1 MEEISSV
8 GLRREA
14 LALIRELEGFWP
26 RAEAH
31 LGAVAPDG
39 TLFWHVEAALIALA
53 CVAGGLVAAHLMRRW
68 GQRQFAALFNPEPA
82 DRAEKIAY
90 LLSRA
95 ALQLA
100 AVAALALVAF
110 VLAAILGGDAPAF
123 ETTLLAVLGVAVQVE
138 IARVLLAN
146 LLAPDTPSH
155 RLTAMSDADAR
166 LVFRALL
173 GAVALTILVVE
184 ASYWVLDIGLGRAPF
199 VVCMIVAITVAAA
212 MLTGAA
218 IATRGAHRRAILRG
232 RDPAAIPLPGR
243 LLTRYL
249 HILVALYFGGA
260 WVLAARNLILGG
272 SFPMGPIVMPVMLLI
287 GATVIYGMLL
297 LVIDKVA
304 ARYGSGAL
312 EMVDPDTPAA
322 PRRGLKDVAELGAR
336 ILVGLGAVVLLL
348 EAWNVTGAVGTNPL
362 LDAVDIVAIV
372 LLGYLALEAVRI
384 AIDRKIA
391 EEGVFDAPEPG
402 EEGGSAASAS
412 RLGTLLPLF
421 RNVMLITVGVMVIMI
436 ALSQMG
442 VDIAPLFAGAGVVG
456 LAVGFGAQTLIRDI
470 FSGAFFLM
478 DDAFRKGEYIDLGGI
493 RGNVEKISLRSM
505 QLRHHLGA
513 LHTVP
518 FGEIKQL
525 TNYSRDW
532 AMMKL
537 SLRLT
542 YDTDVEKVRKLI
554 KTLGKDLAADPEIG
568 PKFVQPLKSQGVYA
582 MEDSAMI
589 VRVKYMTKPGDQ
601 FVIRKRVYQEIRD
614 MFEREGIRFAH
625 REVTVRVAEEPGDT
639 PEDAQR
645 KKAIAGAALPAIED
659 QMREAAEAGGAAE
672 AR

>member
-1 MEEISSV
+1 MDEVSSAEI
-8 GLRREA
+8 RREA
-14 LALIRELEGFWP
+14 LALIHQLDGFWD
-26 RAEAH
+26 RAGQH
-31 LGAVAPDG
+31 LRAVAPDG

-53 CVAGGLVAAHLMRRW
+53 CTAAGLVAAYWLRGW
-68 GQRQFAALFNPEPA
+68 GRRQFVTLFNPQPA

-90 LLSRA
+90 LVSRGV
-95 ALQLA
+95 LQL
-100 AVAALALVAF
+100 VSVGALALVAF
-110 VLAAILGGDAPAF
+110 VMAAILGQDTPAF
-123 ETTLLAVLGVAVQVE
+123 ETTLLAVLGIAVQVE
-138 IARVLLAN
+138 VARFLLQG
-146 LLAPDTPSH
+146 LLAPDAPAH
-155 RLTAMSDADAR
+155 RVTRMSDADAA
-166 LVFRALL
+166 LTFRSLL
-173 GAVALTILVVE
+173 GAVALTVALVE
-184 ASYWVLDIGLGRAPF
+184 ASYWVLDIGLGRPAF
-199 VVCMIVAITVAAA
+199 VICMIGAITLAVIS
-212 MLTGAA
+212 LTGAA
-218 IATRGAHRRAILRG
+218 IATRGAHRRAMMAG
-232 RDPAAIPLPGR
+232 CDPAAAPLPV
-243 LLTRYL
+243 LLLVRYL
-249 HILVALYFGGA
+249 HVIVALYFGGA
-260 WVLAARNLILGG
+260 WILATHDLILGG
-272 SFPMGPIVMPVMLLI
+272 VFPMGPIVMPVMLLV
-287 GATVIYGMLL
+287 GATVVYGILL
-297 LVIDKVA
+297 LVIDKIAERHAGA
-304 ARYGSGAL
+304 APV
-312 EMVDPDTPAA
+312 EMIDPDTPAPA
-322 PRRGLKDVAELGAR
+322 RRGLKEVAELGAR
-336 ILVGLGAVVLLL
+336 IVVILAAIVLLL
-348 EAWNVTGAVGTNPL
+348 EAWNVTGIVGVNPL
-362 LDAVDIVAIV
+362 LEAVDIVAIV
-372 LLGYLALEAVRI
+372 LLGYLAVEAARI

-402 EEGGSAASAS
+402 EEGGAAASAS

-421 RNVMLITVGVMVIMI
+421 RNVVLVTVGAMVVMI

-470 FSGAFFLM
+470 FSGAFFLV

-554 KTLGKDLAADPEIG
+554 KTLGKELAADPEIG

-589 VRVKYMTKPGDQ
+589 VRVKFMTKPGDQ

-614 MFEREGIRFAH
+614 MFEREGITFAH
-625 REVTVRVAEEPGDT
+625 REVTVRVAEDPRDT
-639 PEDAQR
+639 PADAAR

-659 QMREAAEAGGAAE
+659 RLREAADGSAE